1 MVMKM
6 AMGAFLALG
15 ILFLVMTVYR
25 MQRIKRFSMMLNAVT
40 KSSKN
45 NHVQKLKEHHET
57 EMVLEKENIS
67 LSYFRKL
74 DSNSSYKIGLLLILM
89 CGTLAANAIFQLE
102 LGRNGLVA
110 AGVFSLVFAIVLP
123 GLLRSMFVKRRVRTL
138 SSEIPWL
145 VDLLAICV
153 QCGMTVEVSFAFLS
167 QKMSG
172 INPDFT
178 PFLDRLVKRTDVS
191 GLSSALKQFYIELP
205 SVETRM
211 LCAALEQS
219 LQYGSSLY
227 DQLVT
232 LSRDIREVQ
241 LLATEEKIGNL
252 GAKMSVPLI
261 LFFMFPVVI
270 IVAAPGVMRIF
281 SDV

>member
-1 MVMKM
+1 MIRMIMIIILILGSMLMFFLLQKMNRMKRM
-6 AMGAFLALG
+6 AY
-15 ILFLVMTVYR
+15 ILNSL
-25 MQRIKRFSMMLNAVT
+25 
-40 KSSKN
+40 SKDKN
-45 NHVQKLKEHHET
+45 DVKIQQLKDHHEA
-57 EMVLEKENIS
+57 EMVLEKENII
-67 LSYFRKL
+67 LNYFRKL
-74 DSNSSYKIGLLLILM
+74 DGNSAYKLILLFILM
-89 CGTLAANAIFQLE
+89 AIVLISNILFELE
-102 LGRNGLVA
+102 LGRDGFIA
-110 AGVFSLVFAIVLP
+110 TGVLSLIIAIVLP
-123 GLLRSMFVKRRVRTL
+123 GTLRSVFVKRRVRKL

-153 QCGMTVEVSFAFLS
+153 QCGMSIEVSFSFLS
-167 QKMSG
+167 RKMSG

-191 GLSSALKQFYIELP
+191 GLSPALKHFYAELP

-211 LCAALEQS
+211 LCATLEQS

-227 DQLVT
+227 EQLIT
-232 LSRDIREVQ
+232 LSREIREVQ

-270 IVAAPGVMRIF
+270 VVAAPGVMRIF
-281 SDV
+281 SNV